1 MPQSITNLNVG
12 YFECISCMYQELWGW
27 HEDMAQPKPMQ
38 KHVHFL
44 WACVYSHVYILCQ
57 ILKYMQIKKE
67 FLLGFFH
74 WGNISGKKE
83 LVRLWCWIQ
92 WDSSWIGGRVM
103 EFELATFL
111 ESIWKR
117 YISCNL
123 ETFIPFNP
131 VIPLLEM
138 GSYKIIKN
146 EIQKS
151 T

>member
-1 MPQSITNLNVG
+1 
-12 YFECISCMYQELWGW
+12 
-27 HEDMAQPKPMQ
+27 
-38 KHVHFL
+38 
-44 WACVYSHVYILCQ
+44 
-57 ILKYMQIKKE
+57 
-67 FLLGFFH
+67 
-74 WGNISGKKE
+74 
-83 LVRLWCWIQ
+83 
-92 WDSSWIGGRVM
+92 M

-151 T
+151 TQKTVLKLITAKQKKLNVQ